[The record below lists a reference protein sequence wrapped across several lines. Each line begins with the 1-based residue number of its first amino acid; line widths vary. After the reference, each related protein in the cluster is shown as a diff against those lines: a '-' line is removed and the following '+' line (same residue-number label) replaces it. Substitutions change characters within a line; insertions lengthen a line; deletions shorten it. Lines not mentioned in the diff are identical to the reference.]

1 MIKWL
6 GLLDGLVS
14 DDDGY
19 YQIINLVVGVYIIVV
34 EDVNGCY
41 GIVIKILY
49 VEDSDFDVELIV
61 E

>member
-1 MIKWL
+1 M
-6 GLLDGLVS
+6 
-14 DDDGY
+14 
-19 YQIINLVVGVYIIVV
+19 VGVYIIVV